1 MKGFS
6 WLKFIKSG
14 FPLPCLISKC
24 KEFELEVWESRTSY
38 QNTLIRC
45 IKCNKVLSQIR

>member
-1 MKGFS
+1 MNGFS
-6 WLKFIKSG
+6 WSKFIKSG

-24 KEFELEVWESRTSY
+24 KKWELEVWESRTSY

-45 IKCNKVLSQIR
+45 IKCNRIIGEIR